1 MFISKIL
8 IETAQGIQ
16 HYNLFRVKE
25 RLEEMKAQIEE
36 MNLSYEHYIVEK
48 MPRRENKMMIRR
60 DEEEEE

>member
-36 MNLSYEHYIVEK
+36 MNLSYEHYVVEK
-48 MPRRENKMMIRR
+48 MARRENKMMIRR
-60 DEEEEE
+60 DEEEE